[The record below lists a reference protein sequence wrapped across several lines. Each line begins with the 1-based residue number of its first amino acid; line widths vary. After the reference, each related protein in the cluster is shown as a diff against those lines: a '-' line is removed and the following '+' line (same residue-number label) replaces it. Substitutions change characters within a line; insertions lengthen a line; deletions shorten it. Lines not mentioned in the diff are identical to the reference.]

1 MKAKFLST
9 QINCGLITVMALF
22 GIMLTATVKIQA
34 QNVQAKN
41 VVIVHGA
48 FADGSSWRGVY
59 DILSKKGYNITL
71 VQNPCSSLKDDVNAT
86 NLALDKQDG
95 PVVLVGHSWGGT
107 VITQAGVHPKVVSL
121 VYLSGFQPDKG
132 ENTIKWAS
140 SLPAAP
146 ENGLMAPDEKGYVYY
161 SKEKFHDG
169 FAADLDKKDTDFMYA
184 AQGFIF
190 GECFATPVTE
200 AAWKTKP
207 SFGVLPTD
215 DKSIN
220 PEILRNMY
228 TRSGSKITEL
238 KSSHVSYISHP
249 DIISD
254 VIITASKNISSKPN

>member
-1 MKAKFLST
+1 MKTKFPSSKT
-9 QINCGLITVMALF
+9 SCGLITILTLF
-22 GIMLTATVKIQA
+22 GLMLIGALEIQA
-34 QNVQAKN
+34 QTVQAKN
-41 VVIVHGA
+41 IVIVHGA
-48 FADGSSWRGVY
+48 FADGSGWRGVY
-59 DILSKKGYNITL
+59 DILSKKGYNITV
-71 VQNPCSSLKDDVNAT
+71 VQNPCSSLKDDVAAT

-107 VITQAGVHPKVVSL
+107 VITQAGVHPKVASL

-146 ENGLMAPDEKGYVYY
+146 ENGLMAPDDKGYVYY
-161 SKEKFHDG
+161 SKEKFHEG

-184 AQGFIF
+184 SQGFIF

-200 AAWKTKP
+200 AAWKNKP
-207 SFGVLPTD
+207 SFAVVPTD

-220 PEILRNMY
+220 PDILRNMY
-228 TRSGSKITEL
+228 KRSGSIVTEL

-249 DIISD
+249 DIISE
-254 VIITASKNISSKPN
+254 VIIKASKSTNLKEK